1 MYILLIQLIIIV
13 LILNEHKRGAKEMV
27 ENNLFKN
34 GDWVQGKS
42 RDGELIH
49 GFVETVSD
57 NREIVKVNVVE
68 SDNEKAVGK
77 SIWIPSKWTEKLPD
91 LEISNE
97 AHLLA
102 LIDLALLSKDE
113 TWFMDLSGKL
123 ESIKIHP
130 KITARKSEVQ
140 IPGNRIAK
148 LDFK

>member
-1 MYILLIQLIIIV
+1 MYILLIQLITIV
-13 LILNEHKRGAKEMV
+13 LILNEYKRGVKEMV

-42 RDGELIH
+42 REGELIH
-49 GFVETVSD
+49 GFVENVSD

-77 SIWIPSKWTEKLPD
+77 SIWIPSRWTEKLPD

-97 AHLLA
+97 THLLA

-113 TWFMDLSGKL
+113 TWFMELSGKL

-130 KITARKSEVQ
+130 KMNARKSVAF

>member
-1 MYILLIQLIIIV
+1 MYILLIQLITIV

-49 GFVETVSD
+49 GFVENVSD

-91 LEISNE
+91 LEVSNE

-113 TWFMDLSGKL
+113 TWFMELSGKL

-130 KITARKSEVQ
+130 KIIARKSEVQ

>member
-1 MYILLIQLIIIV
+1 
-13 LILNEHKRGAKEMV
+13 MV
-27 ENNLFKN
+27 ENDQFKN

-49 GFVETVSD
+49 GFIETVSD

-68 SDNEKAVGK
+68 SDNKKAVGK
-77 SIWIPSKWTEKLPD
+77 SIWIPCKWTEKLPD

-97 AHLLA
+97 NHLLA

-113 TWFMDLSGKL
+113 TWFMELSGKL

-130 KITARKSEVQ
+130 KINARNSEFL

-148 LDFK
+148 LDVNR

>member
-1 MYILLIQLIIIV
+1 
-13 LILNEHKRGAKEMV
+13 MV
-27 ENNLFKN
+27 ENVQFKN

-49 GFVETVSD
+49 GFIETVSD
-57 NREIVKVNVVE
+57 NPEIVKVNVVE

-97 AHLLA
+97 NHLLA

-113 TWFMDLSGKL
+113 TWFMELSGKL

-130 KITARKSEVQ
+130 KINSRKSEFL

-148 LDFK
+148 LDLNR

>member
-1 MYILLIQLIIIV
+1 M
-13 LILNEHKRGAKEMV
+13 EMV
-27 ENNLFKN
+27 ENDQFKN

-49 GFVETVSD
+49 GFIETVSD
-57 NREIVKVNVVE
+57 SREIVKVNVVE
-68 SDNEKAVGK
+68 SDNEKSVGK

-97 AHLLA
+97 NHLLA

-113 TWFMDLSGKL
+113 TWFMELSGKL

-130 KITARKSEVQ
+130 KINARKSEFL

-148 LDFK
+148 LDLNR

>member
-1 MYILLIQLIIIV
+1 MYILLIQLITID
-13 LILNEHKRGAKEMV
+13 LILNEHKRGAKEML

-91 LEISNE
+91 LDISNE
-97 AHLLA
+97 THLLA

-113 TWFMDLSGKL
+113 TWFMELSGKL

-130 KITARKSEVQ
+130 KINARKSEVQ
-140 IPGNRIAK
+140 NPVNRIAK